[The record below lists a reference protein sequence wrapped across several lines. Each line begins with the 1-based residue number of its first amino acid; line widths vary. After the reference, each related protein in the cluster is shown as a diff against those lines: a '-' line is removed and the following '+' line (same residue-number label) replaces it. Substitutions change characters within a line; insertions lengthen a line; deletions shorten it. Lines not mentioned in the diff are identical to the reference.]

1 MSHEYEELLEK
12 IKIYNPNPDEN
23 LLKGAFEYAKEA
35 HGTQLRKS
43 GELFFSHPLEV
54 ANILATLEMDCQSIA
69 AGLLHDV
76 IEDTEHSQREIK
88 EKFGEDVAMLVE
100 GVTKLEKIP
109 FTSKEEQQIENLRK
123 MFLAMASDVRVII
136 IKLAD
141 RLHNMRTLKSMSE
154 EKQRE
159 KAKET
164 LDVFAPL
171 AHRLGISRIKWEL
184 EDLALRY
191 LDPIAYYEI
200 VESIDQ
206 KKHERD
212 QYIEDVIL
220 SITEKIKGL
229 GIKAQVKGRAKHF
242 YSIFR
247 KMYAQNKSIDEIYD
261 LFAVRVIVDSISE
274 CYAILGLV
282 HESYKPIPGRF
293 KDYIAMPKPNMY
305 QSLHTTVIGP
315 NGSPFEIQIRT
326 WDMHRTAEYG
336 IAAHWKYKEGKVD
349 NDKLDGKLEWIRKML
364 DVQNE
369 LENSESEE
377 FLKTLKIDL
386 FSDEVFVFTPNGD
399 VINLPVGS
407 CPIDFAYAI
416 HSEVGNK
423 MIGAKINGKITTID
437 QTLQTGDIVEVLTTP
452 TSRGPSMDWLKIVKT
467 SQARQKINQWF
478 KTHNRDANII
488 KGKEMVDKELRK
500 AEVPNL
506 NEYKEKFA
514 ELAMKKFDIK
524 SVDDMYAAIGHEG
537 PVGTK
542 IFKKLQDE
550 IKKMTVADTEVKHRT
565 QTTHQKPKHSSN
577 GIIVKG
583 VDNCLVRISKCCN
596 PVPGDD
602 IVGYIT
608 RGRGVSVHRADCVN
622 VTNATENEETRMIE
636 VSWDE
641 NYNSS
646 FTAHLVITGIDRNN
660 LILEMSAEL
669 SNIHIGLSGINA
681 RVQKDGL
688 CVIELEIDVLN
699 GSQLDQVI
707 KKLMNISGIFEVKRT
722 NK

>member
-1 MSHEYEELLEK
+1 MSQDYQKLLEK
-12 IKIYNPNPDEN
+12 IKKYNPNVDEN
-23 LLKGAFEYAKEA
+23 LLKGAYDYAREA
-35 HGTQLRKS
+35 HGNQLRKS
-43 GELFFSHPLEV
+43 GELFFSHPYEV
-54 ANILATLEMDCQSIA
+54 ANILAELEMDCESIA

-76 IEDTEHSQREIK
+76 IEDTEHSQREIR

-109 FTSKEEQQIENLRK
+109 FTSKEQQQIENLRK

-141 RLHNMRTLKSMSE
+141 RLHNMRTLKSMSD

-200 VESIDQ
+200 VESISQ
-206 KKHERD
+206 KKNERD
-212 QYIEDVIL
+212 QYISDVI
-220 SITEKIKGL
+220 SSVTDKIKEL
-229 GIKAQVKGRAKHF
+229 GITAQVMGRAKHF

-247 KMYAQNKSIDEIYD
+247 KMYAQNKGIDEIYD
-261 LFAVRVIVDSISE
+261 LFAVRVIVNSIAE
-274 CYAILGLV
+274 CYAVLGLV

-336 IAAHWKYKEGKVD
+336 IAAHWKYKEGNFAD
-349 NDKLDGKLEWIRKML
+349 GKLDDKLEWIRKML
-364 DVQNE
+364 DVQND
-369 LENSESEE
+369 LGTGDTEE
-377 FLKTLKIDL
+377 FMKTLKIDL
-386 FSDEVFVFTPNGD
+386 FSDEVFVFTPHGD
-399 VINLPVGS
+399 VINLPAGS

-437 QTLQTGDIVEVLTTP
+437 QLLQTGDIVEVLTTP

-467 SQARQKINQWF
+467 SQARNKINQWF
-478 KTHNRDANII
+478 KAHNRDANII
-488 KGKEMVDKELRK
+488 KGKEVVDKEMRK
-500 AEVPNL
+500 AEIPNL

-514 ELAMKKFDIK
+514 DLAMKKFNIK
-524 SVDDMYAAIGHEG
+524 TVDDMYAAIGFEG
-537 PVGTK
+537 PIGIK

-550 IKKMTVADTEVKHRT
+550 IKKMTISGSET
-565 QTTHQKPKHSSN
+565 KPKITGSSSYSKHSSN

-583 VDNCLVRISKCCN
+583 IENCLIRLSKCCN
-596 PVPGDD
+596 PVPGDE

-608 RGRGVSVHRADCVN
+608 RGRGVSVHRKDCVN
-622 VTNATENEETRMIE
+622 VTNATEEEKNRLIE
-636 VSWDE
+636 VKWDE
-641 NYNSS
+641 TFNSAFS
-646 FTAHLVITGIDRNN
+646 SHLVITAINRNN
-660 LILEMSAEL
+660 LLLEVSAEL
-669 SNIHIGLSGINA
+669 SNIHVPLSGINA
-681 RVQKDGL
+681 RVLKDGL
-688 CVIELEIDVLN
+688 CVMDLTVDVIN
-699 GSQLDQVI
+699 GQQLDAVI
-707 KKLMNISGIFEVKRT
+707 KKLMNISGVFEVKRT

>member
-1 MSHEYEELLEK
+1 M
-12 IKIYNPNPDEN
+12 
-23 LLKGAFEYAKEA
+23 
-35 HGTQLRKS
+35 
-43 GELFFSHPLEV
+43 
-54 ANILATLEMDCQSIA
+54 
-69 AGLLHDV
+69 
-76 IEDTEHSQREIK
+76 
-88 EKFGEDVAMLVE
+88 
-100 GVTKLEKIP
+100 
-109 FTSKEEQQIENLRK
+109 
-123 MFLAMASDVRVII
+123 
-136 IKLAD
+136 
-141 RLHNMRTLKSMSE
+141 
-154 EKQRE
+154 
-159 KAKET
+159 
-164 LDVFAPL
+164 DVFAPL

-212 QYIEDVIL
+212 KYIEDVIL
-220 SITEKIKGL
+220 SISEKIKGL

-261 LFAVRVIVDSISE
+261 LFAVRVIVDSIAE

-282 HESYKPIPGRF
+282 HESYKPMPGRF

-377 FLKTLKIDL
+377 FMKTLKIDL
-386 FSDEVFVFTPNGD
+386 FSDEVFIFTPNGD

-437 QTLQTGDIVEVLTTP
+437 QTLHTGDIVEVLTTS

-478 KTHNRDANII
+478 KTHNRDANIV
-488 KGKEMVDKELRK
+488 KGKEIIDKEMRK
-500 AEVPNL
+500 AEIPNL
-506 NEYKEKFA
+506 NEYKEQFA
-514 ELAMKKFDIK
+514 ELAMKKFSIK
-524 SVDDMYAAIGHEG
+524 SVDDMYAAVGFEG
-537 PVGTK
+537 PVGVK
-542 IFKKLQDE
+542 VVKKLQDE
-550 IKKMTVADTEVKHRT
+550 IKKMAIADSSL
-565 QTTHQKPKHSSN
+565 KPKMQVSQQKNKSSSN

-583 VDNCLVRISKCCN
+583 VGNCLVRLSKCCN
-596 PVPGDD
+596 PVPGDK

-622 VTNATENEETRMIE
+622 VANATDTEEKRMIE

-641 NYNSS
+641 NFNSS
-646 FTAHLVITGIDRNN
+646 FTAHLVITGINRNN
-660 LILEMSAEL
+660 LLLEMSAEL
-669 SNIHIGLSGINA
+669 SNIHISLSGINA

-688 CVIELEIDVLN
+688 CVMDLSVEVEN
-699 GSQLDQVI
+699 GNQLDLVM
-707 KKLMNISGIFEVKRT
+707 KKLMNVSGIFEVKRT

>member
-1 MSHEYEELLEK
+1 MGREYEDLLEK
-12 IKIYNPNPDEN
+12 IKLYNSNPDEE
-23 LLKGAFEYAKEA
+23 LLKGAFDYAKEA
-35 HGTQLRKS
+35 HGNQLRKS

-141 RLHNMRTLKSMSE
+141 RLHNMRTLKSMSD

-212 QYIEDVIL
+212 KYIEDVIL
-220 SITEKIKGL
+220 SITEKIKGI

-261 LFAVRVIVDSISE
+261 LFAVRIIVNSITE

-336 IAAHWKYKEGKVD
+336 IAAHWKYKEGSVGK
-349 NDKLDGKLEWIRKML
+349 DKLDDKLEWIRNML

-369 LENSESEE
+369 LGNSDAEE
-377 FLKTLKIDL
+377 FMKTLKIDL

-399 VINLPVGS
+399 VINLPAGS

-478 KTHNRDANII
+478 KTHNRDANIV

-514 ELAMKKFDIK
+514 FLAMKKFDIK

-537 PVGTK
+537 PVGNK
-542 IFKKLQDE
+542 VFKKLQDE
-550 IKKMTVADTEVKHRT
+550 IKKMTVSDTGL
-565 QTTHQKPKHSSN
+565 KPKMQTGQQKHTHSSN

-583 VDNCLVRISKCCN
+583 VDNCLVRLSKCCN
-596 PVPGDD
+596 PVPGDE

-608 RGRGVSVHRADCVN
+608 RGRGVSVHRVDCIN
-622 VTNATENEETRMIE
+622 VTNATENEENRMID
-636 VSWDE
+636 VSWDT

-646 FTAHLVITGIDRNN
+646 FAAHLVITGINRNN
-660 LILEMSAEL
+660 IILEMTAEL
-669 SNIHIGLSGINA
+669 SNIHVGLNGINA

-688 CVIELEIDVLN
+688 CVIELEIDVSDGN
-699 GSQLDQVI
+699 QLDMVI
-707 KKLMNISGIFEVKRT
+707 KKLMNIQGIFEVKRT

>member
-1 MSHEYEELLEK
+1 MNHEYEELLEK
-12 IKIYNPNPDEN
+12 IKIYNPNPDEA
-23 LLKGAFEYAKEA
+23 LLKRAFDYAKEA

-76 IEDTEHSQREIK
+76 IEDTDHSYKEIT

-141 RLHNMRTLKSMSE
+141 RLHNMRTLKSMSD

-212 QYIEDVIL
+212 KYIEDVIM

-261 LFAVRVIVDSISE
+261 LFAVRVIVDSIAE

-336 IAAHWKYKEGKVD
+336 IAAHWKYKEGKAN
-349 NDKLDGKLEWIRKML
+349 NDKMDDKLEWIRKML

-386 FSDEVFVFTPNGD
+386 FSDEVFVFTPHGD

-467 SQARQKINQWF
+467 SQARQKINQWY

-514 ELAMKKFDIK
+514 ERAMAKFDIK
-524 SVDDMYAAIGHEG
+524 TVDDMYAAIGHEG
-537 PVGTK
+537 SVGTK
-542 IFKKLQDE
+542 VFKKLQDE
-550 IKKMTVADTEVKHRT
+550 IKKMTVADSEL
-565 QTTHQKPKHSSN
+565 KPKMSVNQQKKKQSSN

-583 VDNCLVRISKCCN
+583 VENCLVRLSKCCN
-596 PVPGDD
+596 PVPGDE

-622 VTNATENEETRMIE
+622 VTNATEAEEIRMIE

-641 NYNSS
+641 NYKSS

-669 SNIHIGLSGINA
+669 SNTHVGLSGINA

-688 CVIELEIDVLN
+688 CVIELEIDVTDGN
-699 GSQLDQVI
+699 QLDMVM
-707 KKLMNISGIFEVKRT
+707 KKLMNVSGIYEVKRT